1 MARTLYRIYLYL
13 VFTVLLGFAAF
24 SLSSLLSTLLR
35 FTGLLGAFE
44 SAPSSSEV
52 VQNIVLAAI
61 ALVVSLALGGLH
73 YWLIRRDI
81 AQDPGAARGAV
92 RSLFLNLA
100 QAVAALVA
108 FFAGAIVLQQVWQ
121 PDSFDVSGALAAT
134 LVAAA
139 VFALEQIE
147 RGRSAPAAGVP
158 MVLQRLHL
166 YGVQVIVLL
175 ASIAYWLSAIDTTVR
190 AILIGLNLI
199 PNPCLLLRAEQ
210 QPPGFHCDLTSQL
223 LGQWLAVLWAA
234 AAWGLYTWLARGDTR
249 SVLRKVAQYAGF
261 IAGLISSIVGVER
274 AAELALRSAFGLVYD
289 FPAALASDFDFF
301 PALLFGLVAMVVYGI
316 WLTTE
321 APATPL
327 GQQGTELTTMAL
339 AAVVLGVPFYIAIGL
354 LLHGFV
360 ESAVTG
366 ALYPIDS
373 FAASLALLISGLA
386 HPFIAFELRRRTTA
400 DVPIGPRRGFV
411 LAGLAAGALAGV
423 IGGAIALYL
432 LITAQFGSPVS
443 ADWPVNARTDAVVFL
458 VGGFVAGI
466 HLWRTIAERSLV
478 GRPTPAVPS
487 AAGQPGAIESVLDEL
502 LAGRITREQAARIQ
516 ALTHGE
522 GGKP

>member
-1 MARTLYRIYLYL
+1 MARTLYRIFLYL
-13 VFTVLLGFAAF
+13 ISTVLLGFAAF
-24 SLSSLLSTLLR
+24 GLDSLLNTLLR
-35 FTGLLGAFE
+35 LTGLRGAFE

-61 ALVVSLALGGLH
+61 ALVVFLALGGPA

-81 AQDPGAARGAV
+81 AQEPSAARGAV

-108 FFAGAIVLQQVWQ
+108 FYAGASVLRQVWQ
-121 PDSFDVSGALAAT
+121 PDSFGVSGALAAT

-147 RGRSAPAAGVP
+147 RSRSAPAPGAP

-166 YGVQVIVLL
+166 YGVQVLILL
-175 ASIAYWLSAIDTTVR
+175 ASIGYWLSAIDSTVK
-190 AILIGLNLI
+190 AILTPNTCEDITGTPSCNLAGL
-199 PNPCLLLRAEQ
+199 
-210 QPPGFHCDLTSQL
+210 L

-261 IAGLISSIVGVER
+261 IAGLISVIVGVER
-274 AAELALRSAFGLVYD
+274 AAELGLRSAFGVGTM
-289 FPAALASDFDFF
+289 PADLGVRGALAGDFDFF
-301 PALLFGLVAMVVYGI
+301 APLLFGLVAMVVYGI

-321 APATPL
+321 AQATPL

-339 AAVVLGVPFYIAIGL
+339 AAVVLGVPFYIAIGQ

-360 ESAVTG
+360 ESAVAGTSFSH
-366 ALYPIDS
+366 DS
-373 FAASLALLISGLA
+373 LAASLALLISGLA
-386 HPFIAFELRRRTTA
+386 HPFIAFELRRRTTK

-432 LITAQFGSPVS
+432 VITAQLGSPVS

-478 GRPTPAVPS
+478 ARPTPAVPS

-502 LAGRITREQAARIQ
+502 LAGRITREQAAARIQ

-522 GGKP
+522 RGRP